1 MRRQVLI
8 IAVSIAVGSVG
19 ALSTLPAVASQ
30 NASDHSSK
38 RMPDGKQW
46 MTENLKVAVDPSYC
60 YDGSDEN
67 CRRYGRLYTWE
78 SAQRACRTLGDG
90 WRLPTNDEW
99 AQMAKPYGGVRDDS
113 ADGGKAAYVALL
125 AGGRSGFDAVFGGGR
140 DPSGEYA
147 RLDHGFYW
155 TATES
160 SPTKAWFYN
169 FGKNGQILN
178 RHEDGEKQWA
188 FAVRCLRE

>member
-1 MRRQVLI
+1 MRFQVLI

-19 ALSTLPAVASQ
+19 APSTLPAAASQ

-46 MTENLKVAVDPSYC
+46 MTENLKIAVDPSYC

-67 CRRYGRLYTWE
+67 CRYGRLYTWE
-78 SAQRACRTLGDG
+78 SAQRACRALGDG

-99 AQMAKPYGGVRDDS
+99 AQVAKSYGGVRDDS

-125 AGGRSGFDAVFGGGR
+125 AGG
-140 DPSGEYA
+140 PSGSMPSMAAAEIRVVNTRAWKPTDSTGRRRKAA
-147 RLDHGFYW
+147 RRRRGSTISARTVRFSIVTKMGRSRGH
-155 TATES
+155 
-160 SPTKAWFYN
+160 SPC
-169 FGKNGQILN
+169 G
-178 RHEDGEKQWA
+178 
-188 FAVRCLRE
+188 V

>member
-1 MRRQVLI
+1 MQVLV

-19 ALSTLPAVASQ
+19 ALSTLPAAASQ

-46 MTENLKVAVDPSYC
+46 MTENLKMAVETSYC
-60 YDGSDEN
+60 YGSSDEN
-67 CRRYGRLYTWE
+67 CRRYGRLCTWA
-78 SAQRACRTLGDG
+78 SAQRACRALGDG

-99 AQMAKPYGGVRDDS
+99 AQVAQSYGGVRDDS
-113 ADGGKAAYVALL
+113 SDGGKAAYVALL
-125 AGGRSGFDAVFGGGR
+125 AGGPSGFDAVYGGGR

-147 RLDHGFYW
+147 RLEAHGFYW

-169 FGKNGQILN
+169 LGKNGRILN
-178 RHEDGEKQWA
+178 RHEDGEKESA

>member
-1 MRRQVLI
+1 MQVLI
-8 IAVSIAVGSVG
+8 IALSIAVGAVG
-19 ALSTLPAVASQ
+19 APSTLPAAASQ

-78 SAQRACRTLGDG
+78 SARRACRALGDG
-90 WRLPTNDEW
+90 WRLPTSDEW
-99 AQMAKPYGGVRDDS
+99 AQLAKPYGGVRDDS
-113 ADGGKAAYVALL
+113 EDGGKAAYVALL
-125 AGGRSGFDAVFGGGR
+125 AGGRSGFDAVHGGGR

-147 RLDHGFYW
+147 RPDHGFYW

-169 FGKNGQILN
+169 LGKNGQILN
-178 RHEDGEKQWA
+178 RHEDGEKRWA
-188 FAVRCLRE
+188 IAVRCLRE